1 MSSYGSSVRALNE
14 LPREIA
20 AMPRQRGAIVFAIGC
35 GVLALTVYIATDL
48 PASASYPGY
57 SGMPTNIA
65 CLPPTCVR

>member
-1 MSSYGSSVRALNE
+1 
-14 LPREIA
+14 
-20 AMPRQRGAIVFAIGC
+20 MPRQRGAIVFAIGC

>member
-1 MSSYGSSVRALNE
+1 
-14 LPREIA
+14 
-20 AMPRQRGAIVFAIGC
+20 
-35 GVLALTVYIATDL
+35 L